1 MSEAKSQRYSGNRIA
16 IPSRKENPGS
26 SIFTLI
32 ELLVVIAII
41 AILAAIL
48 LPALNSSREKANAI
62 RCVNNL
68 KQIHSGGVMP
78 YCNDYDDFLCPCTQ
92 NYYNFSYFFARDY
105 FRLRE
110 NYGPSADLERGYK
123 TIFACPSDKTLSIP
137 SSSLGWVPTSY
148 AVNRRNGYMGSSDP
162 VPLFK
167 IQKIKNPTQ
176 SSYIIEAAETGYGDM
191 SNEYWYSLHKNNH
204 SSGMNVLFVDGHAA
218 YYKGAFLRTVTPQ
231 NPPIQWW
238 NP

>member
-1 MSEAKSQRYSGNRIA
+1 MSEAKSHRYSGNRIE
-16 IPSRKENPGS
+16 IPSRKENPRC

-41 AILAAIL
+41 AILASIL
-48 LPALNSSREKANAI
+48 LPALNSSREKANAV

-68 KQIHSGGVMP
+68 KQIYSGGVTA
-78 YCNDYDDFLCPCTQ
+78 YCNDYDDYLCPCNQ
-92 NYYNFSYFFARDY
+92 YSYSFTHHLARNY
-105 FRLRE
+105 FRLPS
-110 NYGPSADLERGYK
+110 NYGTTGDLERAYK
-123 TIFACPSDKTLSIP
+123 TIFACPSDLNLTIP
-137 SSSLGWVPTSY
+137 TTGLFWLPTSY
-148 AVNRRNGYMGSSDP
+148 AVNRRNGYTGSSDP

>member
-1 MSEAKSQRYSGNRIA
+1 MSEARNQRCSGYWSA
-16 IPSRKENPGS
+16 IPPRQKNPRCF
-26 SIFTLI
+26 FTLI

-48 LPALNSSREKANAI
+48 LPALQSSRKKANAI

-68 KQIHSGGVMP
+68 KQIYSGGVMP

-123 TIFACPSDKTLSIP
+123 TVFACPSDKTLSIP

-148 AVNRRNGYMGSSDP
+148 AVNRRNGYTGSSAP
-162 VPLFK
+162 GPLFK
-167 IQKIKNPTQ
+167 IQQVKKTAQ
-176 SSYIIEAAETGYGDM
+176 SSYIIEALGGGYGDM
-191 SNEYWYSLHKNNH
+191 SNEYWYKQHKNDH
-204 SSGMNVLFVDGHAA
+204 SNGMNILFVDGHVA
-218 YYKGAFLRTVTPQ
+218 YYTGSFLRSVTPLK
-231 NPPIQWW
+231 PPIQWW
-238 NP
+238 N